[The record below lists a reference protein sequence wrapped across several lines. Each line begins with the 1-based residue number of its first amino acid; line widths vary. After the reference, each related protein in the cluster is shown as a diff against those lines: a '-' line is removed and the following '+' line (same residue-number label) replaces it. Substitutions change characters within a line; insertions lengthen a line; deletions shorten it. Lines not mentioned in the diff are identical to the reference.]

1 MKTMTQIDDPKKN
14 TLTDD
19 DAPYDKPLYFD
30 TATIHQLVALMT
42 LSQ

>member
-1 MKTMTQIDDPKKN
+1 MKTMAQIDDPKTN

-30 TATIHQLVALMT
+30 TATINQLATLMT